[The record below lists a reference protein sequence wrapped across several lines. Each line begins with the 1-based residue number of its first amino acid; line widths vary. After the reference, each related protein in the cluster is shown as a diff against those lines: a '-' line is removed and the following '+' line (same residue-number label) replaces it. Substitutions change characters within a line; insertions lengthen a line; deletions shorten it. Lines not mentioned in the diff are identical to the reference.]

1 MKDLTSKK
9 YLCVIRGT
17 EDFLTNDGM
26 PYRGYYLL
34 ASDKLAS
41 IRAALEDYSMEYA
54 CVFTR
59 GKDKASHG
67 VTFNDSGKRVLLRC
81 FRGSIF
87 RTTPPASV
95 WVGDTL
101 DDTFKGMLEV
111 AKWNVQDGLAQVE
124 DV

>member
-1 MKDLTSKK
+1 MKELTSKK
-9 YLCVIRGT
+9 YLAVIRGT

-41 IRAALEDYSMEYA
+41 IRKAMEDYSMEYA
-54 CVFTR
+54 CIFTR

-67 VTFNDSGKRVLLRC
+67 AAFNEKGERVLYRC

-87 RTTPPASV
+87 RTTPPASM

-101 DDTFKGMLEV
+101 DDTFSGMLEV
-111 AKWNVQDGLAQVE
+111 AKWNVQDGLAEVE